1 MEGEFCLFD
10 QLNKSNNIKSEN
22 TICSHTQINPKNN
35 CCENCGLEISSDL
48 HFDKEWRFYGH
59 YDNRNINDPTR
70 CQIRKNEDKNIYK
83 DISSLNLPD
92 NIVKIANNLYQ
103 HVVKDRIYRG
113 STRKAIIFACIF
125 YAYKQIDMPQS
136 CDCLTKLFSITK
148 KEGLKGLKIVN
159 LNTDNSVIQKST
171 YITPVNIIKEILSQF
186 DANENDVQAVVN
198 LFDKVKDKSEILS
211 RARPQSVAS
220 GLIRYYII
228 KQDRNISMEDFKEK
242 VNLSDLT
249 INRIVR
255 EVTRIIES

>member
-1 MEGEFCLFD
+1 MEGTFSLFD
-10 QLNKSNNIKSEN
+10 KLNNNKINNETNNCCHSK
-22 TICSHTQINPKNN
+22 INPKNN
-35 CCENCGLEISSDL
+35 CCENCGLEITSNL
-48 HFDKEWRFYGH
+48 HFDKEWRFYGP
-59 YDNRNINDPTR
+59 YDHRNINDPTR
-70 CQIRKNEDKNIYK
+70 CHIRKNDDKNIYK
-83 DISSLNLPD
+83 DISSYNLPD
-92 NIVKIANNLYQ
+92 NIIKIANSLYQ

-125 YAYKQIDMPQS
+125 YAYKQIDRPQS

-159 LNTDNSVIQKST
+159 LNTDNSVIEKST
-171 YITPVNIIKEILSQF
+171 YITPVNIIKEILIQF
-186 DANENDVQAVVN
+186 DANQDDIDAVVK
-198 LFDKVKDKSEILS
+198 LYDKIKDKSTILS

-228 KQDRNISMEDFKEK
+228 KNDREISMEDFKEK

-255 EVTRIIES
+255 EITRIIES